1 MNNFNELNEMLNRL
15 MNKANEFDLDVSL
28 QVTTDGFKG
37 LFVLDPTGI
46 EISKDY
52 ISFGSCGVEI
62 YADMPDVVSETEN
75 GLTWNVKGV
84 TYEVDIS

>member
-1 MNNFNELNEMLNRL
+1 MNNFNELNEVLSKL

-37 LFVLDPTGI
+37 LFMLDPTGI
-46 EISKDY
+46 EISNDY
-52 ISFGSCGVEI
+52 ISFGGCGVEI
-62 YADMPDVVSETEN
+62 YADMPVAVSEVED
-75 GLTWNVKGV
+75 GLMWNVKGV